1 MAKAKVY
8 GLDEYSK
15 LISQASKEVEHI
27 VDTSI
32 YAGANII
39 ADSIKD
45 GIRGLRTSGR
55 SEWETRKREKQKQ
68 GLIESFGIAKM
79 QDDHGF
85 RNVKIGFDGYNEVKT
100 KSFPNGQPNVM
111 VARIFNSGT
120 SFSSKQPFF
129 DKAIRATRSTAKQK
143 MIEVAEKELEKIAKE
158 KE

>member
-1 MAKAKVY
+1 M
-8 GLDEYSK
+8 
-15 LISQASKEVEHI
+15 
-27 VDTSI
+27 
-32 YAGANII
+32 
-39 ADSIKD
+39 
-45 GIRGLRTSGR
+45 
-55 SEWETRKREKQKQ
+55 
-68 GLIESFGIAKM
+68 ESFGIAKM

-129 DKAIRATRSTAKQK
+129 DKAVRATRSTAKQK